1 MCTAHRLGYNTKN
14 KKGVGMTRER
24 QGESLMVGLSIL
36 EAWFPILSIVA
47 MSYVGALHTYMYS
60 LIIAFFFYMAIMYKR
75 DRFKELKNSAAYKD
89 LLLTT
94 FWITFIFT
102 LIFIGM
108 QYTTAGNMAVIVF
121 LQVGFSYLYFN
132 VFGKDKMDTIHLI
145 GAIIMAVG
153 ALIILFPADFAFNK
167 GDWLILIS
175 AAAAPI
181 VNLYQKRAR
190 EYCSAETILG
200 FRTVVGFPFVALLA
214 YVMEPSVTFE
224 AFLSA
229 LPYLFLIASGIYV
242 AAKIMW
248 IEALNRL
255 SITKLSA
262 MLALLPV
269 FTLIFAYL
277 YLNEVPE
284 LRQMMGIIPVLM
296 GGYLITKPVKS
307 SSSS

>member
-1 MCTAHRLGYNTKN
+1 MTKE
-14 KKGVGMTRER
+14 RE
-24 QGESLMVGLSIL
+24 GESLMVGLSIL
-36 EAWFPILSIVA
+36 ESWFPILSIVA

-60 LIIAFFFYMAIMYKR
+60 LVIAFFFYMAIMYKR
-75 DRFKELKNSAAYKD
+75 DRFKELKNRAAYRD

-108 QYTTAGNMAVIVF
+108 RYTTAGNMAVIVF
-121 LQVGFSYLYFN
+121 LQVLFSYLYFN
-132 VFGKDKMDTIHLI
+132 VFGKEKMQTIHLI
-145 GAIIMAVG
+145 GAFIMGVG

-214 YVMEPSVTFE
+214 YFLEPAVTYENFM
-224 AFLSA
+224 LA
-229 LPYLFLIASGIYV
+229 LPYIFLIATGIYV

-269 FTLIFAYL
+269 FTLFFAYL
-277 YLNEVPE
+277 YLDEVPE
-284 LRQMMGIIPVLM
+284 LRQMMGIIPVLI
-296 GGYLITKPVKS
+296 GGYLITKPLKG
-307 SSSS
+307 

>member
-1 MCTAHRLGYNTKN
+1 MTKE
-14 KKGVGMTRER
+14 RE
-24 QGESLMVGLSIL
+24 GEILMVGLSVL

-47 MSYVGALHTYMYS
+47 MSYVGAIHTYMYS
-60 LIIAFFFYMAIMYKR
+60 LVIAFFFYMAIMYKR
-75 DRFKELKNSAAYKD
+75 ERFKELKNKAAYKD

-102 LIFIGM
+102 LIFIGL
-108 QYTTAGNMAVIVF
+108 QYTTAGNMAVIIF

-132 VFGKDKMDTIHLI
+132 VLGKEKMNTIHLI
-145 GAIIMAVG
+145 GAIIMGVG
-153 ALIILFPADFAFNK
+153 ALVILFPVDFAFNK

-200 FRTVVGFPFVALLA
+200 FRTIVGFPFVALMA
-214 YVMEPSVTFE
+214 YILEPAVSYEDFM
-224 AFLSA
+224 SA
-229 LPYLFLIASGIYV
+229 LPYMFLIATGIYV
-242 AAKIMW
+242 TAKIMW

-255 SITKLSA
+255 TITKLSA

-277 YLNEVPE
+277 YLDEVPE
-284 LRQMMGIIPVLM
+284 LRQMMGIIPVLV
-296 GGYLITKPVKS
+296 GGYLITKPVKG
-307 SSSS
+307 

>member
-1 MCTAHRLGYNTKN
+1 
-14 KKGVGMTRER
+14 MTRER
-24 QGESLMVGLSIL
+24 EGELLMLGLTIL
-36 EAWFPILSIVA
+36 ESWFPILSIVA

-60 LIIAFFFYMAIMYKR
+60 LAIAFFFYMAIMYKR
-75 DRFKELKNSAAYKD
+75 DRFKELKNKAAYKD

-108 QYTTAGNMAVIVF
+108 RYTTAGNMAVIVF
-121 LQVGFSYLYFN
+121 LQVLFSYLYFN
-132 VFGKDKMDTIHLI
+132 LFGKEKMQTMHLI
-145 GAIIMAVG
+145 GAVIMGTG
-153 ALIILFPADFAFNK
+153 ALIILFPENLEFNK

-181 VNLYQKRAR
+181 VNLYQKRTRA
-190 EYCSAETILG
+190 YCSAETILG

-214 YVMEPSVTFE
+214 YFLEPAVSYENFI
-224 AFLSA
+224 SA
-229 LPYLFLIASGIYV
+229 LPYMFLIATGIYV

-248 IEALNRL
+248 IEALSRM

-269 FTLIFAYL
+269 MTLFFAYI
-277 YLNEVPE
+277 YLDEVPE
-284 LRQMMGIIPVLM
+284 FRQLLGIVPVLV
-296 GGYLITKPVKS
+296 GGYLITKPVEG
-307 SSSS
+307 

>member
-1 MCTAHRLGYNTKN
+1 
-14 KKGVGMTRER
+14 MTRER
-24 QGESLMVGLSIL
+24 EGELLMLGLTVL
-36 EAWFPILSIVA
+36 ESWFPILSIVA

-60 LIIAFFFYMAIMYKR
+60 LIIAFFFYVAIMYKR

-108 QYTTAGNMAVIVF
+108 RYTTAGNMAVIVF
-121 LQVGFSYLYFN
+121 LQVLFSYLYFN
-132 VFGKDKMDTIHLI
+132 VFGKEKMDTIHLI
-145 GAIIMAVG
+145 GAFIMGTG
-153 ALIILFPADFAFNK
+153 ALIILFPQDFEFNK
-167 GDWLILIS
+167 GDWLILAS

-190 EYCSAETILG
+190 AYCSAETILG

-214 YVMEPSVTFE
+214 YLLEPAVSYE
-224 AFLSA
+224 AFMSA
-229 LPYLFLIASGIYV
+229 LPYICLIAVGVYV

-248 IEALNRL
+248 IEALNRM

-262 MLALLPV
+262 MLALMPV
-269 FTLIFAYL
+269 FTLFFAYL
-277 YLNEVPE
+277 YLDEIPE
-284 LRQMMGIIPVLM
+284 FRQLLGIVPVLV
-296 GGYLITKPVKS
+296 GGYLITKPVEG
-307 SSSS
+307 

>member
-1 MCTAHRLGYNTKN
+1 MTKE
-14 KKGVGMTRER
+14 RE
-24 QGESLMVGLSIL
+24 GELLMVGLTIL
-36 EAWFPILSIVA
+36 ESWFPILSIVA

-75 DRFKELKNSAAYKD
+75 DRFKELKNKAAYKD

-108 QYTTAGNMAVIVF
+108 RYTTAGNMAVIVF
-121 LQVGFSYLYFN
+121 LQVLFSYLYFN
-132 VFGKDKMDTIHLI
+132 VFGKEKMETIHLI
-145 GAIIMAVG
+145 GALIMGLG
-153 ALIILFPADFAFNK
+153 ALIILFPENFAFNK

-190 EYCSAETILG
+190 AYCSAETILG

-214 YVMEPSVTFE
+214 YLLEPAVSYENFM
-224 AFLSA
+224 SA
-229 LPYLFLIASGIYV
+229 LPYMFLIATGIYV

-248 IEALNRL
+248 IEALSRM

-269 FTLIFAYL
+269 MTLFFAYI
-277 YLNEVPE
+277 YLDEIPE
-284 LRQMMGIIPVLM
+284 FRQLLGIIPVLI
-296 GGYLITKPVKS
+296 GGYLITKPVEG
-307 SSSS
+307 